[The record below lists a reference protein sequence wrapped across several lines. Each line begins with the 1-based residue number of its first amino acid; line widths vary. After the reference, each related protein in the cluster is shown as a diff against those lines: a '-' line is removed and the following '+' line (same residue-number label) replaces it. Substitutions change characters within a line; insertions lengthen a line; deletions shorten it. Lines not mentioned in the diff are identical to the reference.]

1 MSELLR
7 DSYTVDLAD
16 ELDSPEEILAD
27 QVGCS
32 IEQAK
37 RFLKILNKA
46 VASHEKQDQ
55 SLILARILGVLIE
68 SSNLP
73 VMVYCMAIAAG
84 LDQLNGIKSEA
95 EVAKKLG
102 VTRSLISHYVVGFR
116 DILSGKDSNF
126 DCLKFRKSNE
136 SRKVF
141 QAKATDPFTA
151 AKNAAKQRHKQNV
164 KSYIVITPDGRRFIV
179 QAKTKD
185 LAINQAQADGI
196 EIVSIELAAS

>member
-1 MSELLR
+1 MIFDR
-7 DSYTVDLAD
+7 QASYTEDFAKAVDK
-16 ELDSPEEILAD
+16 PEEILAD

-32 IEQAK
+32 IDQAR

-55 SLILARILGVLIE
+55 ALILSRILGLLIE

-73 VMVYCMAIAAG
+73 VMVYCLAIAAG

-95 EVAKKLG
+95 EVAEKLG

-116 DILSGKDSNF
+116 DILSGKDAKF

-136 SRKVF
+136 SRQVF

-151 AKNAAKQRHKQNV
+151 AKNAAKQRHKDSV
-164 KSYIVITPDGRRFIV
+164 KSYIIKTPDGRRFIV
-179 QAKTKD
+179 QAKNKD
-185 LAINQAQADGI
+185 QAISQAEADGI
-196 EIVSIELAAS
+196 EIGSIELAAP